1 MYFHIDF
8 LNLRILPQNK
18 NYQLNSVGILAPCPQ
33 LHTQADNKLLVLHSY
48 LHPMATY
55 MARCLHNCPSARQL
69 CQDRGSFLVKLNW
82 TNTERVLDFTP
93 SFKHYIIQFS
103 THWGRVTHL
112 CVSKLTIIGSNNGLS
127 PGRRQAVIR
136 TNAGILLL
144 RPLVTNFNE
153 MLIEILTFLFMKTR
167 LKVSS
172 AKWHPFCLGLNVLN
186 WKSM

>member
-33 LHTQADNKLLVLHSY
+33 LHIQADNKLLVLHSY

-82 TNTERVLDFTP
+82 TP

-112 CVSKLTIIGSNNGLS
+112 CVSKLTIIGSNNDLS

-153 MLIEILTFLFMKTR
+153 MLIEILTFSFMKTR